1 MVRSQRRPLR
11 INALLKSIYTDLR
24 HPASFSSPYTLFRAA
39 KQKNPN
45 ILYKDVESW
54 LESQP
59 VYTKYRRIKV
69 KYPRR
74 KVLSRGLRYQYQAD
88 LVDYSAL
95 KRDNRSFT
103 FLLTIIDIF
112 SRFALAIPIKSK
124 KGPHVAAALE
134 KAFKVMKP
142 PRKLQTDMGKEFY
155 NSHIKRVLNRYRV
168 HHFSTDQPLKAQI
181 VERFNRTLRETI
193 KQSMAYR
200 KSLDYI
206 SVLSDFLYG
215 YNARPHSAFLP
226 FAPREVNKNNEA
238 QVHELQYGE
247 YLRQQKAKHKY
258 SIGDHVRKAINKG
271 AFSKSYKFKNFSE
284 KLYEIIDTVHT
295 RPPMYRLKDLRTGNV
310 LDGAVYQE
318 QIQRVRDDS

>member
-1 MVRSQRRPLR
+1 MVCPQRRALR

-45 ILYKDVESW
+45 ILFKDVESW
-54 LESQP
+54 LQTQQ
-59 VYTKYRRIKV
+59 VYTKQRRVKV
-69 KYPRR
+69 KYSNH
-74 KVLSRGLRYQYQAD
+74 KVLFRGLRYQYQAD

-95 KRDNRSFT
+95 KRDNNSYT

-124 KGPHVAAALE
+124 KGSHVAAALE
-134 KAFKVMKP
+134 RAFKVMKP

-155 NSHIKRVLNRYRV
+155 NFHINRVLNRYRV

-181 VERFNRTLRETI
+181 VEHLNRTLRETL
-193 KQSMAYR
+193 KQLMAYR
-200 KSLDYI
+200 KSLNYT

-215 YNARPHSAFLP
+215 YNARPHTAFLP
-226 FAPREVNKNNEA
+226 FAPREVNENNKA

-258 SIGDHVRKAINKG
+258 SVGDRMRKAINKG

-295 RPPMYRLKDLRTGNV
+295 SPPCIT
-310 LDGAVYQE
+310 
-318 QIQRVRDDS
+318 

>member
-155 NSHIKRVLNRYRV
+155 NSHVKRVLNRYRV

-181 VERFNRTLRETI
+181 VERFNRTLR
-193 KQSMAYR
+193 
-200 KSLDYI
+200 
-206 SVLSDFLYG
+206 
-215 YNARPHSAFLP
+215 
-226 FAPREVNKNNEA
+226 
-238 QVHELQYGE
+238 
-247 YLRQQKAKHKY
+247 
-258 SIGDHVRKAINKG
+258 
-271 AFSKSYKFKNFSE
+271 
-284 KLYEIIDTVHT
+284 
-295 RPPMYRLKDLRTGNV
+295 
-310 LDGAVYQE
+310 
-318 QIQRVRDDS
+318 

>member
-1 MVRSQRRPLR
+1 MWSQRRPLR

-45 ILYKDVESW
+45 IVYKDVESW
-54 LESQP
+54 LETQP

-69 KYPRR
+69 KY
-74 KVLSRGLRYQYQAD
+74 

-95 KRDNRSFT
+95 KRDNHSFT

-124 KGPHVAAALE
+124 KGPHVAAAIE

-155 NSHIKRVLNRYRV
+155 NSHVKRVLNRYRV

-181 VERFNRTLRETI
+181 VECFNRTLRETI

-215 YNARPHSAFLP
+215 YNARPHTAFLP

-271 AFSKSYKFKNFSE
+271 AVSKSYSLKISVKSCM
-284 KLYEIIDTVHT
+284 KL
-295 RPPMYRLKDLRTGNV
+295 
-310 LDGAVYQE
+310 
-318 QIQRVRDDS
+318 

>member
-1 MVRSQRRPLR
+1 MVWLQRRPLR

-24 HPASFSSPYTLFRAA
+24 HPASFSSPYTLFRAT

-54 LESQP
+54 LETQP

-88 LVDYSAL
+88 LVDYSPL
-95 KRDNRSFT
+95 KRDNHSFT

-155 NSHIKRVLNRYRV
+155 NSHVKRVLNRYRV

-181 VERFNRTLRETI
+181 VERFNRTLREML

-206 SVLSDFLYG
+206 SMLSDFLYG
-215 YNARPHSAFLP
+215 HKARPHTAFFP

-238 QVHELQYGE
+238 QVHEL
-247 YLRQQKAKHKY
+247 
-258 SIGDHVRKAINKG
+258 
-271 AFSKSYKFKNFSE
+271 
-284 KLYEIIDTVHT
+284 
-295 RPPMYRLKDLRTGNV
+295 
-310 LDGAVYQE
+310 
-318 QIQRVRDDS
+318 